1 MLAGVLRDVLPTH
14 ACRQPPALLPAA
26 PQANTERTCSRTPP
40 TPGPPSHAW
49 RASLQEPSTL
59 CCQEKATT
67 FTKSHQRPG
76 WVHTPPWCWQSHQGA
91 DCLGRQGGS
100 HLLVLQGSQL
110 APASQ
115 EGPRES
121 MHHPA
126 GLGGGEGAP
135 GSTPEES
142 KTWTLLQTL
151 ALSNTK
157 LAGKLPASNSIEAN
171 MPQLCMRK

>member
-26 PQANTERTCSRTPP
+26 PQANTQRTCSRTPP
-40 TPGPPSHAW
+40 TPRSPSHAW

-67 FTKSHQRPG
+67 FTKCHQRPG

-110 APASQ
+110 APAFRKVPESQ
-115 EGPRES
+115 CITQLGWEVGKVPLEALQRRAR
-121 MHHPA
+121 P
-126 GLGGGEGAP
+126 GLC
-135 GSTPEES
+135 SKHLHRVTPS
-142 KTWTLLQTL
+142 
-151 ALSNTK
+151 
-157 LAGKLPASNSIEAN
+157 
-171 MPQLCMRK
+171 